1 MTDSRFEYRGDLA
14 ATPLAEVLVTVH
26 HYKVPGVLTASRGG
40 VEKKVFIWKGDVIF
54 ASSSDRE
61 DSLGV
66 FLMRT
71 GRITEEEHDLSVRLL
86 LAPNETRRH
95 GAVLVGMGV
104 LSSKDLIK
112 AVTEQVRAI
121 VHSIFGWPD
130 GSVTFQV
137 GQYRTDEIIQLHI
150 PTRHAVL
157 EGVKSVTDVPRLVSY
172 LGPRWAV
179 FDPVYNAADL
189 GDITLAPDEIRLLS
203 AVDGVRTLRDLV
215 AFGPGDAAHNARLL
229 YAFATLR
236 LIRRR
241 DVSAKTAIRKIHWK
255 TGGGDYTPEG

>member
-1 MTDSRFEYRGDLA
+1 MSDPRFEFRGDLSM
-14 ATPLAEVLVTVH
+14 TPLAEVLVTVH
-26 HYKVPGVLTASRGG
+26 HYKVPGVLTASRDG
-40 VEKKVFIWKGDVIF
+40 VEKRIFIWKGDVIF

-71 GRITEEEHDLSVRLL
+71 GRITREEHDLSVKLL

-95 GAVLVGMGV
+95 GAVLVGMGI
-104 LSSKDLIK
+104 LTSKELIL

-121 VHSIFGWPD
+121 VHSVFDWPD
-130 GSVTFQV
+130 GTVTFNV

-150 PTRHAVL
+150 PARQAVL
-157 EGVKSVTDVPRLVSY
+157 EGVKAVVDAPRLVAL

-179 FDPVYNAADL
+179 FDPVYTPADL
-189 GDITLAPDEIRLLS
+189 SDITLSAGEIRLLQ
-203 AVDGVRTLRDLV
+203 AVDGAKTLRDLV
-215 AFGPGDAAHNARLL
+215 SIGPGDAAHNAKLL

-241 DVSAKTAIRKIHWK
+241 DVSSKTAIRKIHWK